1 MNLIWILGGLAL
13 AGITVVLLLSRPR
26 KDGPDLGS
34 VSGQWLVE
42 YRQSE
47 ES

>member
-1 MNLIWILGGLAL
+1 MNVMWLLGAMAL
-13 AGITVVLLLSRPR
+13 AGAAALLMSRPGNE
-26 KDGPDLGS
+26 GPDLGS

>member
-1 MNLIWILGGLAL
+1 MNLMWLLGALAL
-13 AGITVVLLLSRPR
+13 AGAAAALLMSRS
-26 KDGPDLGS
+26 GNHAPDLGS

>member
-1 MNLIWILGGLAL
+1 MTAIWLLGGLSIVVATVAL
-13 AGITVVLLLSRPR
+13 VASRPR
-26 KDGPDLGS
+26 GDGPDLGS

-42 YRQSE
+42 YRQSQ